1 MSRGMKLVAL
11 TAAVT
16 IALPMAPAAA
26 DRGHDVPDQA
36 TIVITGNG
44 SGHGRGMSQY
54 GAYSAARQGKGYRA
68 ILGFYYPR
76 TRWGKVGGPI
86 EVQVSAD
93 DDGDV
98 VVEDV
103 DGLKVREVGSGQTHA
118 LDGAGTRWRIRDDGS
133 GGSEVSSLSGGSWTT
148 WDTYAGDVELL
159 AGSRKLTLVV
169 DDARVDYRGALRS
182 SVDDFEDRVTVNVLP
197 LEQYLRGVVPSEM
210 PGGWGQ
216 QALRAQ
222 AVAARSY
229 AAWRREVNPLDV
241 AYDIGDT
248 DGSQVYGG
256 ASAEVAS
263 ADQAVRKTA
272 KQVLTSRRKPIFAEY
287 SASNGGHTVAGD
299 KRYLPAKKDR
309 FEGTSS
315 DYYGWKRRVT
325 AAELEDFYNLN
336 NLSRIRI
343 ADRDGR
349 GPWGGRVT
357 KLELTTRGGKS
368 PGTYSVDVE
377 RFRASFGL
385 KSTLF
390 TITKVD

>member
-1 MSRGMKLVAL
+1 MSRGMKLTAL

-26 DRGHDVPDQA
+26 DRGHDVPNRA
-36 TIVITGNG
+36 TIVITGDG

-86 EVQVSAD
+86 EVEVSAD

-103 DGLKVREVGSGQTHA
+103 DGLEVREVDSGQTHA
-118 LDGAGTRWRIRDDGS
+118 LDGAATRWRIRDDGS
-133 GGSEVSSLSGGSWTT
+133 GASEVSSFSGGSWTT
-148 WDTYAGDVELL
+148 RDTYAGDVEFV
-159 AGSRKLTLVV
+159 AGKRKLTLVV
-169 DDARVDYRGALRS
+169 GGERVDYRGALRS

-197 LEQYLRGVVPSEM
+197 MEQYLRGVVPSEM

-229 AAWRREVNPLDV
+229 AAWRRVVNPLDV

-263 ADQAVRKTA
+263 ADRAVRKTA
-272 KQVLTSRRKPIFAEY
+272 GQVLTFRRKPIFAEY

-315 DYYGWKRRVT
+315 DYYGWKVRVT
-325 AAELEDFYNLN
+325 AAEMEEEYTYDDLHF
-336 NLSRIRI
+336 IRI
-343 ADRDGR
+343 VERDGNGR
-349 GPWGGRVT
+349 RGGRV
-357 KLELTTRGGKS
+357 
-368 PGTYSVDVE
+368 E
-377 RFRASFGL
+377 RVRVTAASGFTDTVTGDDFRTDWNL
-385 KSTLF
+385 PSTLF
-390 TITKVD
+390 TITKVE